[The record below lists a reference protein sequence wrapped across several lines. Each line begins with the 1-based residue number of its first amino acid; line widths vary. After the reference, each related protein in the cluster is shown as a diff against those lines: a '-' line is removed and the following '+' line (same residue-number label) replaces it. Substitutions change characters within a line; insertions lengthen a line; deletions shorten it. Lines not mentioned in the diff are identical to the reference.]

1 MHKVGENSISLKE
14 QEMIR
19 RWSDQEN
26 CIASQNWLS
35 RSPRFNLHINPCLQH
50 NDAPKRMGQGPSFQG
65 FFVCK
70 HLAETASLWKDWDHT
85 DTHDTISA
93 PNTTQKKSQQFL
105 FLIMFKKVYTH
116 SLKRNTAKIHK
127 SWCYLQN
134 KLLRSFHGQSLG
146 DLWRAF
152 LDLLWRRALQFR
164 GPSGCPLGWL
174 MASCWAVSRPTIW
187 V

>member
-1 MHKVGENSISLKE
+1 MDVTGQMTTKAPTLRCQTQRMALREPRGMHKVGENSISLKE

-70 HLAETASLWKDWDHT
+70 HLAETASLWKDWDYT
-85 DTHDTISA
+85 DTHDNISA
-93 PNTTQKKSQQFL
+93 PNTTQKKVTVVSFPHYVQKGLHPQ
-105 FLIMFKKVYTH
+105 FKKKH
-116 SLKRNTAKIHK
+116 S
-127 SWCYLQN
+127 
-134 KLLRSFHGQSLG
+134 
-146 DLWRAF
+146 
-152 LDLLWRRALQFR
+152 
-164 GPSGCPLGWL
+164 
-174 MASCWAVSRPTIW
+174 
-187 V
+187 